1 MTYIVKPTDVE
12 PESINENEAPV
23 KVGDKLKMAYQGSTV
38 RDKTGVVTS
47 VSDDMA
53 QVDFGGGDSYGIL
66 FNRIRG
72 NEIINEDDLD
82 KKYGKSFMDKL
93 EGEIILKQ

>member
-1 MTYIVKPTDVE
+1 M
-12 PESINENEAPV
+12 

-53 QVDFGGGDSYGIL
+53 QLDFGGGESYGIYL
-66 FNRIRG
+66 V
-72 NEIINEDDLD
+72 ELKE
-82 KKYGKSFMDKL
+82 MKL
-93 EGEIILKQ
+93 